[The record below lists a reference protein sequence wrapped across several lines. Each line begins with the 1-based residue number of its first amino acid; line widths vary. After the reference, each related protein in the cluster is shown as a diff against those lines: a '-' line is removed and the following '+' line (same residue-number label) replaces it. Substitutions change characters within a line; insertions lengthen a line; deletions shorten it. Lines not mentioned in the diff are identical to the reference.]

1 MRKFV
6 LFVMLALVSVVAW
19 ADGDYAA
26 RIVIT
31 QNDAYTVRT
40 SFNKFAE
47 PTVKVQSRVDG
58 VVKDLTHLYNI
69 KYYISG
75 HESDAEASMTLNHRN
90 AKVTTDA
97 TTGTQVELLFGD
109 VITGPNAG
117 NVTISIKATERANTS
132 NVLSD
137 SYTLTVQA
145 PTAEVS
151 FSPAFAK
158 SGDDDV
164 INLSVM
170 QTVLDEWNNNKWQCR
185 LSSAS
190 ATFPN
195 IRIIY
200 KDEDITDKYTIAKIL
215 TKGDANT
222 DYTLQVK
229 TNTYDGQDYEQIV
242 FTEFQKYNLESEDAA
257 KVYFPSAGAYVTYTF
272 TPQSGYP
279 AIADKV
285 VKINFNKF
293 TEKQDLTLSL
303 TQDLFSDLQNVTSH
317 KNANG
322 EDIYTIHVYKY
333 GSQDHSEAQ
342 KYHYYQPHPTLTNT
356 SGTSLPVNASRCA
369 GTYGDFKYLYEVYDG
384 KDGTLMSSS
393 VVPAESAN
401 NVLLG
406 TYYDD
411 CQVAPF
417 QAGTDYTKAGQST
430 GIMATSDY
438 MFQSSKPGLVL
449 VKVYAVLEGVQVGD
463 EYVYGYDLRKLYN
476 PIMDGDKVKVIEK
489 NYTKYTV
496 YSEPVYYYIDV
507 MKRVPTLSFDPN
519 PNDLTF
525 GKNDRIDMT
534 NRFNVSGYKDDSSN
548 GIEGK
553 LVWGGNDG
561 FESDHFAYTFFISQ
575 HAAQVIKIHDWPCT
589 FTKVEDGHTVADM
602 EKWKENSWKHP
613 ATGEVFHGDQYS
625 FISYQVVKSTDP
637 IATNENAY
645 LMPGDYK
652 LLDNGTYELVTVGN
666 QDRVKVG
673 DKIKGITYNSVKG
686 YGAAFEKWYMT
697 FEHEGQYNITYTI
710 RPWNHVRWD
719 VGDDTAGTTTY
730 QYNIVETMPT
740 EIKLSYYE
748 TTTSKNAGSDFDEP
762 DAKVVVTSSQN
773 DVSTHFNFSYA
784 IDPVMPHDG
793 STGYTITEDDGWSV
807 YKKGSDVVLKVNT
820 TTGEVFVGNFVEDVK
835 VEVSATK
842 KNSEDDPDAAKYE
855 NPVSKSYLIHV
866 MDLSGNAKW
875 EIISTCDPV
884 NDTNASTNPRFTAE
898 EFAKQ
903 SGRFHFIGAGTIVGG
918 TQVRDVPGIVMTIG
932 ASGDEAWTAEISTMN
947 TLKHCCAHEDTNK
960 SATEGNPVVVD
971 GGIASF
977 DDDGIPNH
985 GSFYQ
990 FQPTVS
996 GFLALDANW
1005 QVDDEVILI
1014 TKNSKTGIVS
1024 KEIYTVS
1031 TAAQDDHLFTMPL
1044 IAGQTYY
1051 VYKKSATALRLH
1063 GFTYQPAYVANAST
1077 TKTQSES
1084 GIEGTLF
1091 MNGFVTGVPT
1101 LVSGKNEN
1109 VVYSFFKETSETAD
1123 HSGEFRADASDY
1135 AEINP
1140 ETGALTAKKM
1150 TIKGDGSI
1158 FYLKVVATVK
1168 SSNEEEWGSC
1178 TEKETFYYVRII
1190 DIPTYKIENYEEYS
1204 NNPVYNRLK
1213 VRTTNIPTALT
1224 MTFGAWSDRD
1234 NKYNESKN
1242 LTDQWSYKSVGGPAS
1257 RIGSEL
1263 EDDDPTYN
1271 LTIDGFTYFNAGN
1284 NNPVD
1289 ENNQSA
1295 LQKNTEGTGGN
1306 DNSYKYASGT
1316 AAETS
1321 TTTYYNTT
1329 YKLPCRGAFL
1339 KFEPE
1344 ESGTLLLYIV
1354 QNGSCDYHYGIEE
1367 VTTQHQLKWRPLYIT
1382 DETGK
1387 PVDMLDALEDH
1398 VSSLLPMDNT
1408 DGIDIGAYTLGLSRC
1423 NKIEPAVKKAM
1434 DAKGLTPQAGADVCS
1449 FDWTDFR
1456 GTTDGPDNDRTK
1468 LLNAWPNKGQ
1478 REKVIRLSNGGFA
1491 LPHKAYVRYAFN
1503 VKAGKTYFVFQP
1515 GSKFEFGG
1523 FSFVPVNYP
1532 AGSKYGL
1539 TWADQSDEDML
1550 KWTATETRNIEDEV
1564 NLCWTADGETIEEKN
1579 NANITIID
1587 AASGEKTRKCTAGK
1601 WNSICLP
1608 FSVNESQLTKLFGK
1622 DYVLVTCD
1630 GVVDGELQFTRHAN
1644 AYIEAGRPYLFKPT
1658 ETVDVLKFNNVSIEA
1673 EVNTTT
1679 LSGTSKII
1687 DPSRFDVPVEGF
1699 TFKGFYT
1706 SHEMPKGAVYASSN
1720 GLYMYNGGTNGNTV
1734 SSIGGYRAL
1743 FSLPE
1748 PKSSAKAMTFH
1759 VKDLSNMKKEEQTT
1773 GIIYVANDDVKTLK
1787 SNVAIFT
1794 IDGKKVGEGVADLNR
1809 LGKGIYIVDGQKI
1822 VK

>member
-1 MRKFV
+1 MGGAINVFAAV
-6 LFVMLALVSVVAW
+6 
-19 ADGDYAA
+19 GDYAA
-26 RIVIT
+26 KIVIT

-40 SFNKFAE
+40 SFTKFAE
-47 PTVKVQSRVDG
+47 PTVKVQSREDG

-75 HESDAEASMTLNHRN
+75 HENDDEAHMALNHRN
-90 AKVTTDA
+90 AKITTDA

-117 NVTISIKATERANTS
+117 NVTISIKATERAHTS
-132 NVLSD
+132 NVISN
-137 SYTLTVQA
+137 SYTLEVQA
-145 PTAEVS
+145 PAAEVS

-170 QTVLDEWNNNKWQCR
+170 QTVTPNSWGKYDLTLLKT
-185 LSSAS
+185 S
-190 ATFPN
+190 ATLPD
-195 IRIIY
+195 ISIIY
-200 KDEDITDKYTIAKIL
+200 KDENITDKYTI
-215 TKGDANT
+215 TKNVTKVAANT
-222 DYTLQVK
+222 SFTLNVK
-229 TNTYDGQDYEQIV
+229 TNTYDDQNYEQI
-242 FTEFQKYNLESEDAA
+242 EFAKYSNNTYETSEAA
-257 KVYFPSAGAYVTYTF
+257 QAIFPAYGDYITYTF
-272 TPQSGYP
+272 TKKDPEDSTIP
-279 AIADKV
+279 SISEKKV
-285 VKINFNKF
+285 YIKFNKF
-293 TEKQDLTLSL
+293 TEKQNLSLSL

-317 KNANG
+317 KNANE

-342 KYHYYQPHPTLTNT
+342 KYKYYQPHPTLTNT
-356 SGTSLPVNASRCA
+356 SGTSLPVYASRCA
-369 GTYGDFKYLYEVYDG
+369 GTYGDFMYFYEVYDG
-384 KDGTLMSSS
+384 NGTRKSSS
-393 VVPAESAN
+393 VIPAESVHD
-401 NVLLG
+401 VLLG

-438 MFQSSKPGLVL
+438 QFQSSKPGLVL
-449 VKVYAVLEGVQVGD
+449 IKVYAVLEGEQKNESD
-463 EYVYGYDLRKLYN
+463 YIYGYDLRKLYN
-476 PIMDGDKVKVIEK
+476 PVMEDGQVKVIEQ

-589 FTKVEDGHTVADM
+589 FTKEEGGHTVADM
-602 EKWKENSWKHP
+602 DKWAANSWTHP
-613 ATGEVFHGDQYS
+613 ATGEIFYGDQYS
-625 FISYQVVKSTDP
+625 FVSYQVVKSTDA
-637 IATNENAY
+637 IAGNPSAF

-652 LLDNGTYELVTVGN
+652 LLDNGTYELVTVA
-666 QDRVKVG
+666 DVDHVKAG

-697 FEHEGQYNITYTI
+697 FEHEGRYNITYTI

-719 VGDDTAGTTTY
+719 VGDDDAGSVTY
-730 QYNIVETMPT
+730 QYNIVNTKPT
-740 EIKLSYYE
+740 ELLLSYYE
-748 TTTSKNAGSDFDEP
+748 TTTDKGVGDTFDEP
-762 DAKVVVTSSQN
+762 TATVRLTDGNHDDVTS
-773 DVSTHFNFSYA
+773 HFNFSYA
-784 IDPVMPHDG
+784 IDPEMPNGG
-793 STGYTITEDDGWSV
+793 STGYTITTEDIAGATWSV
-807 YKKGSDVVLKVNT
+807 YKKGTDVVLKVNT
-820 TTGEVFVGNFVEDVK
+820 TTGEVFVGDIVEDVK
-835 VEVSATK
+835 VKVSATK
-842 KNSEDDPDAAKYE
+842 KDAAVDSDAAKYQDP
-855 NPVSKSYLIHV
+855 NPKSYLIHI

-884 NDTNASTNPRFTAE
+884 NDINASTRPRFETNE
-898 EFAKQ
+898 EFEKQ

-1123 HSGEFRADASDY
+1123 HSGEFSADASDY

-1168 SSNEEEWGSC
+1168 SSNSDWGKC

-1190 DIPTYKIENYEEYS
+1190 DIPTYKIDNYEEYS

-1224 MTFGAWSDRD
+1224 MTFGAWEDSD
-1234 NKYNESKN
+1234 NTYNEAKN
-1242 LTDQWSYKSVGGPAS
+1242 LSDQWSYKSVGGPAS

-1295 LQKNTEGTGGN
+1295 LQKNAEGAGGN
-1306 DNSYKYASGT
+1306 NNTYKYASGT
-1316 AAETS
+1316 AAEAS
-1321 TTTYYNTT
+1321 TTTYFNTT

-1344 ESGTLLLYIV
+1344 ESGTLLLYVV

-1387 PVDMLDALEDH
+1387 PVDMLDALEDQ

-1456 GTTDGPDNDRTK
+1456 GTTEGPDNDRTK

-1539 TWADQSDEDML
+1539 TWANQSNEDML
-1550 KWTATETRNIEDEV
+1550 KWTATETRNIETPV
-1564 NLCWTADGETIEEKN
+1564 TLSWTENINSIEEKN
-1579 NANITIID
+1579 NANVTIND
-1587 AASGEKTRKCTAGK
+1587 APTGTSKTRKCTAGK

-1622 DYVLVTCD
+1622 KYVLVTCD
-1630 GVVDGELQFTRHAN
+1630 GVNSKGQLQFTRHAN
-1644 AYIEAGRPYLFKPT
+1644 GYIEAGRPYLIKPT
-1658 ETVDVLKFNNVSIEA
+1658 ETVNVLQFNNVSIEA
-1673 EVNTTT
+1673 NDKTTT
-1679 LSGTSKII
+1679 LSGEAKII
-1687 DPSRFDVPVEGF
+1687 DPARFDVTVEDY

-1706 SHEMPKGAVYASSN
+1706 SHSMPKGSVYASN
-1720 GLYMYNGGTNGNTV
+1720 EGLYSYSGESGTL
-1734 SSIGGYRAL
+1734 GGYRAL
-1743 FSLPE
+1743 FYLPE
-1748 PKSSAKAMTFH
+1748 PSSAKAFTFTIN
-1759 VKDLSNMKKEEQTT
+1759 DLTKFDKNETTT
-1773 GIIYVANDDVKTLK
+1773 GIIYVDNNEINTFK
-1787 SNVAIFT
+1787 SNSAIYT
-1794 IDGKKVGEGVADLNR
+1794 LDGKKLGKGADALNR
-1809 LGKGIYIVDGQKI
+1809 LPRGIYIIDGQKI